1 MTRLANPGRRSSTYV
16 NHGFCRVAW
25 SAWLFALFALVPSV
39 QGADNPVK
47 TRFTEEV
54 QPILIDYCY
63 RCHGQGMKKGG
74 ISLEEFPSDEALVH
88 NRELWWSVLKNVRG
102 GIMPPA
108 GKPRPGREELHTLE
122 DWVKRGV
129 FGSDPQDPDPGRVT
143 IRRLNRVEY
152 RNTIRDLMGIDYR
165 TEEEFPPDDS
175 GYGFDSIGDV
185 LTVSPLLLEKYM
197 QAAETIVAK
206 AVPTVSR
213 VVPNRSFSGIQF
225 RGPDGNG
232 DLLSVYKAARISNT
246 YSAEHKGHYRIT
258 INLSVRG
265 DFNFDPGRA
274 RLAFTVD
281 DRELLKTTFGWENGK
296 RFQFEIPQVW
306 TPGVHQLAF
315 ELEPLTPLDQK
326 RTSVDVRISSVEVDG
341 PFEPEYL
348 ARPKNFDRF
357 FSRDDPTAPDERR
370 AYAREVLG
378 RFAGKAFRRP
388 VDAHTIDRLTA
399 IAEGVY
405 QQPGKSVQHG
415 VAHAMVAV
423 LASPRFLFRVEESD
437 PAESTK
443 PHALIDEYSL
453 ATRLSY
459 FFWST
464 MPDDELFRLAERRE
478 LRKNLKA
485 QVTRLL
491 KDSRSKALIENFTG
505 QWLEARDVE
514 GISISE
520 RLVNSRDDG
529 EERALKKEREEFQA
543 KLAKQEAEAKAA
555 KSGENGKPATPSRR
569 LSSFNRPRIELDG
582 ALRTAMR
589 RETEMCFA
597 YVVHE
602 DRSVLELLDSDYTF
616 LNEKLARLYGIPDV
630 SGSDMRRV
638 KLPKD
643 SARGGLLTQASV
655 LVVTSNPTRT
665 SPVKRGLFI
674 LENILGTP
682 PPPPPADVP
691 QLEASE
697 KQFKDKKPTL
707 RAVLEVHRAK
717 PLCASC
723 HARMDPLGLALEN
736 FNALGLWREK
746 ERDQPIDA
754 SAQLLSGESF
764 HDVRE
769 LKKILTKNHRE
780 DFYRCLTEKL
790 LTYALGR
797 GLEYYDVPTV
807 DQIVER
813 LSREEGRFSALLLG
827 IIESAPFQKRRTT
840 TSETTRTVGRSEPP
854 IPTGSHP

>member
-1 MTRLANPGRRSSTYV
+1 M
-16 NHGFCRVAW
+16 
-25 SAWLFALFALVPSV
+25 FA
-39 QGADNPVK
+39 
-47 TRFTEEV
+47 
-54 QPILIDYCY
+54 
-63 RCHGQGMKKGG
+63 
-74 ISLEEFPSDEALVH
+74 
-88 NRELWWSVLKNVRG
+88 
-102 GIMPPA
+102 
-108 GKPRPGREELHTLE
+108 
-122 DWVKRGV
+122 
-129 FGSDPQDPDPGRVT
+129 SDPQDPDPGRVT

-152 RNTIRDLMGIDYR
+152 RNTIRDLMGFDFR

-185 LTVSPLLLEKYM
+185 LTISPLLLEKYM

-206 AVPTVSR
+206 AVPVVSR
-213 VVPNRSFSGIQF
+213 VVPDRSFSGFQF
-225 RGPDGNG
+225 RGGDGNA
-232 DLLSVYKAARISNT
+232 DQMSVYKAAKLANT
-246 YSAEHKGHYRIT
+246 YKAEHKGHYRVT

-265 DFNFDPGRA
+265 DFNFDPGRC

-281 DRELLKTTFGWENGK
+281 NRELLKTEFGWENGK
-296 RFQFEIPQVW
+296 RFQYEFPEVW

-326 RTSVDVRISSVEVDG
+326 KTFVDLRISSVEVEG
-341 PFEPEYL
+341 PFEPEHL

-357 FSRDDPTAPDERR
+357 FSKDDPKTPDERR
-370 AYAREVLG
+370 AYAREVLE
-378 RFAGKAFRRP
+378 RFTRKAFRRP
-388 VDAHTIDRLTA
+388 VDPRTIDRLTA

-405 QQPGKSVQHG
+405 QQPGKSVQNG
-415 VAHAMVAV
+415 VAHAMVAI
-423 LASPRFLFRVEESD
+423 LASPRFLFRVEETD
-437 PAESTK
+437 PGEAGKSY
-443 PHALIDEYSL
+443 ALIDEYAL

-464 MPDDELFRLAERRE
+464 MPDDELFKLAERGE
-478 LRKNLKA
+478 LRKNLKG
-485 QVTRLL
+485 QVARLL

-520 RLVNSRDDG
+520 RTVTSRDDG

-543 KLAKQEAEAKAA
+543 KLAKQDAEAKAA
-555 KSGENGKPATPSRR
+555 KDAKPGDKAKTATPTRR

-589 RETEMCFA
+589 RETEMCFG
-597 YVVHE
+597 YIVQE
-602 DRSVLELLDSDYTF
+602 DRSVLDLLDSDYTF
-616 LNEKLARLYGIPDV
+616 LNEKLARLYGIPGV
-630 SGSDMRRV
+630 SGTDMRRV
-638 KLPKD
+638 TLPKD
-643 SARGGLLTQASV
+643 SPRGGLLTQASI

-674 LENILGTP
+674 LENILGSP

-707 RAVLEVHRAK
+707 RAVLELHRAK
-717 PLCASC
+717 PLCTSC

-746 ERDQPIDA
+746 ERDQEIDA
-754 SAQLLSGESF
+754 SAKLLSGESF
-764 HDVRE
+764 QDVRA
-769 LKKILTKNHRE
+769 LKKILKKDHRE

-797 GLEYYDVPTV
+797 GLEYYDVQTV

-813 LSREEGRFSALLLG
+813 LGREEGRFSALLMG
-827 IIESAPFQKRRTT
+827 IIESAPFQKRRTAA
-840 TSETTRTVGRSEPP
+840 SAGTRTVGRSEPP
-854 IPTGSHP
+854 TSTGSHP

>member
-1 MTRLANPGRRSSTYV
+1 MPSRLAHALSLLVQSTWV
-16 NHGFCRVAW
+16 FG
-25 SAWLFALFALVPSV
+25 LFLFVPLA
-39 QGADNPVK
+39 QAAENPVK
-47 TRFTEEV
+47 AQFTDEV
-54 QPILIDYCY
+54 QPILVDYCY

-74 ISLEEFPSDEALVH
+74 ISLEEFSSDEALTH
-88 NRELWWSVLKNVRG
+88 NRELWWAVLKNMRA

-108 GKPRPGREELHTLE
+108 KKPQPSRAEIHVLE

-129 FGSDPQDPDPGRVT
+129 FGSDPKNPDPGRVT

-152 RNTIRDLMGIDYR
+152 RNTIRDLMGIEFR
-165 TEEEFPPDDS
+165 TEEEFPPDDT

-206 AVPTVSR
+206 AVPTMAR
-213 VVPNRSFSGIQF
+213 VVPDRSFSGFQF
-225 RGPDGNG
+225 RGSEGNG
-232 DLLSVYKAARISNT
+232 DQLSVYKPARISTT
-246 YSAEHKGHYRIT
+246 YKAQHKGHYRIT

-265 DFNFDPGRA
+265 DFNFDPGRC
-274 RLAFTVD
+274 RLSFTAD
-281 DRELLKTTFGWENGK
+281 NRELLKQEFGWENGK
-296 RFQFEIPQVW
+296 RFQFELPQEW

-315 ELEPLTPLDQK
+315 EVEPLTPLDQK
-326 RTSVDVRISSVEVDG
+326 RTTVDIRISSVEVDG
-341 PFEPEYL
+341 PFEPEFL

-357 FSRDDPTAPDERR
+357 FWKDDPKTPNGRR
-370 AYAREVLG
+370 AYAREVLE
-378 RFAGKAFRRP
+378 RFTKKAFRRP
-388 VDAHTIDRLTA
+388 VDSHTIDRLTE
-399 IAEGVY
+399 IAKGVY

-415 VAHAMVAV
+415 VAHAMVAI
-423 LASPRFLFRVEESD
+423 LAAPRFLFRIEQVD
-437 PAESTK
+437 PSEALK
-443 PHALIDEYSL
+443 PHALLDEYSL

-464 MPDDELFRLAERRE
+464 MPDDELFGLADRGE
-478 LRKNLKA
+478 LRKNLKG
-485 QVTRLL
+485 QVARLL
-491 KDSRSKALIENFTG
+491 KDSRSKALVENFTG

-514 GISISE
+514 GIAINE
-520 RLVNSRDDG
+520 RIVNSRDDG
-529 EERALKKEREEFQA
+529 EDRALKKEREEFQA
-543 KLAKQEAEAKAA
+543 KLAKQEADAKAA
-555 KSGENGKPATPSRR
+555 KPGDKGKAATSQRR

-582 ALRTAMR
+582 GLRTAMR

-602 DRSVLELLDSDYTF
+602 DRNVVELLDSDYTF
-616 LNEKLARLYGIPDV
+616 LNDKLARLYGIPGV
-630 SGSDMRRV
+630 SGSQMRRV
-638 KLPKD
+638 ALPKD
-643 SARGGLLTQASV
+643 SPRGGLLTQASM

-682 PPPPPADVP
+682 PPPPPADIP

-736 FNALGLWREK
+736 FNAVGLWREK
-746 ERDQPIDA
+746 ERDQQIDA

-769 LKKILTKNHRE
+769 LKKILIKNHRE
-780 DFYRCLTEKL
+780 EFYRCLTEKL

-797 GLEYYDVPTV
+797 GLEYYDVETV

-813 LSREEGRFSALLLG
+813 LGREEGRFSALLMG
-827 IIESAPFQKRRTT
+827 IIESAPFQKRRNS
-840 TSETTRTVGRSEPP
+840 TSAGTQALGRSEAPTR
-854 IPTGSHP
+854 TGSHP

>member
-1 MTRLANPGRRSSTYV
+1 MV
-16 NHGFCRVAW
+16 
-25 SAWLFALFALVPSV
+25 WLFGLFILTPLA
-39 QGADNPVK
+39 QGAENPVK
-47 TRFTEEV
+47 ARFTDEV
-54 QPILIDYCY
+54 QPILVDYCY
-63 RCHGQGMKKGG
+63 RCHGQGSKKGG

-88 NRELWWSVLKNVRG
+88 NREFWWGVLKNVRA

-108 GKPRPGREELHTLE
+108 NKPRPSRDELRILE
-122 DWVKRGV
+122 DWIKRGV
-129 FGSDPQDPDPGRVT
+129 FGSDPGDPDPGRVT

-152 RNTIRDLMGIDYR
+152 RNTIRDLMGIDFR
-165 TEEEFPPDDS
+165 TEEEFPPDDT

-206 AVPTVSR
+206 AVPTVAR
-213 VVPNRSFSGIQF
+213 VVPERSFSGFQF
-225 RGPDGNG
+225 RGSGGNG
-232 DLLSVYKAARISNT
+232 DQLDVYKAAKISNT
-246 YSAEHKGHYRIT
+246 YKAQYKGHYRVT

-265 DFNFDPGRA
+265 DFNFDPGRC

-281 DRELLKTTFGWENGK
+281 NHELLKTEFGWENGK
-296 RFQFEIPQVW
+296 RFQFELPQEW
-306 TPGVHQLAF
+306 TPGVHHLAF
-315 ELEPLTPLDQK
+315 EVEPLTPPDQK
-326 RTSVDVRISSVEVDG
+326 RTSVDIRISSVEVKG
-341 PFEPEYL
+341 PFEPQYL
-348 ARPKNFDRF
+348 ARPKNFERF
-357 FSRDDPTAPDERR
+357 FWKDDPQNPKERR
-370 AYAREVLG
+370 AYAREVLE
-378 RFAGKAFRRP
+378 RFTKKAFRRP
-388 VDAHTIDRLTA
+388 IDSQTIDRLTA

-405 QQPGKSVQHG
+405 QQPGKLVQHG
-415 VAHAMVAV
+415 VAQAIVAI
-423 LASPRFLFRVEESD
+423 LASPRFLFRVEEVD
-437 PAESTK
+437 PREATK
-443 PHALIDEYSL
+443 LHAHLDEFSL

-464 MPDDELFRLAERRE
+464 MPDDELLGLAERGE
-478 LRKNLKA
+478 LRKNLKG
-485 QVTRLL
+485 QVARLL
-491 KDSRSKALIENFTG
+491 KDSRSKALTENFTG

-520 RLVNSRDDG
+520 RIVSSRDDG

-555 KSGENGKPATPSRR
+555 KSGEKGKKATQGRR

-582 ALRTAMR
+582 ALRTAIR

-602 DRSVLELLDSDYTF
+602 DRNVLELLDSDYTF
-616 LNEKLARLYGIPDV
+616 LNEKLARLYGIPGI
-630 SGSDMRRV
+630 SGSEMRQV
-638 KLPKD
+638 TLPKD
-643 SARGGLLTQASV
+643 SPRGGLLTQASV

-707 RAVLEVHRAK
+707 RAVLELHRAK
-717 PLCASC
+717 PLCTSC

-746 ERDQPIDA
+746 ERDQAVDA

-764 HDVRE
+764 HDIRE

-797 GLEYYDVPTV
+797 GLEYYDVQTV

-813 LSREEGRFSALLLG
+813 LNREGGRFSALLFG
-827 IIESAPFQKRRTT
+827 IIDSAPFQKRRNTA
-840 TSETTRTVGRSEPP
+840 SAALRTLGRSEPP
-854 IPTGSHP
+854 TQTGSHP